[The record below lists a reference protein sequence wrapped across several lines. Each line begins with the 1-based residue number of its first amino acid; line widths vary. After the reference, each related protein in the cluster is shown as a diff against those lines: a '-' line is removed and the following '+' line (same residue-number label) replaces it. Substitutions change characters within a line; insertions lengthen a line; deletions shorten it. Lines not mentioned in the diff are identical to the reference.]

1 MLLKESEIRPD
12 ELLKGQAERLA
23 ADVARLMQYR
33 SDFVEVPCPACGAST
48 HHAKYE
54 KYGVPFVQCDRCA
67 TVYANPR
74 PQPQHL
80 ADYYQHS
87 ENYAY
92 WNQYIF
98 PASEEARRD
107 KIFRPRVQRVLD
119 LCQRFGID
127 TQTLLEVGA
136 GFGTFCQ
143 ELLKT
148 QTFQQV
154 IGIEPT
160 PDLAQTCR
168 DRGITIL
175 EQPIEAVQL
184 SPASINVIVSF
195 EVIEHLFCPQDFLA
209 KCYELLAPG
218 GLLIL
223 TCPNCKGFD
232 ILTLGV
238 QSSAVDNEHLNL
250 FHPASLSEL
259 VQACGFQVVET
270 QTPGQ
275 LDAELV
281 RKQVLSGQF
290 SLDEQPFLQE
300 VLIDQWETMGTAF
313 QQFLTNSGLSSNM
326 LIAARKP

>member
-1 MLLKESEIRPD
+1 MTFTEADIRPD

-23 ADVARLMQYR
+23 ADISRLIQHR
-33 SDFVEVPCPACGAST
+33 VDFVQVPCPACGA
-48 HHAKYE
+48 ADCQPKFE
-54 KYGVPFVQCDRCA
+54 KYGVPFVECDRCQ
-67 TVYANPR
+67 TIYANPR
-74 PQPQHL
+74 PHPTHL

-98 PASEEARRD
+98 PASEAVRRE
-107 KIFRPRVQRVLD
+107 KIFQPRVQRVLD
-119 LCQRFGID
+119 LCQRFEITTG
-127 TQTLLEVGA
+127 TLLEVGA

-143 ELLKT
+143 EIQKT
-148 QTFQQV
+148 QAFQRV

-168 DRGITIL
+168 DRGLEIL
-175 EQPIEAVQL
+175 EQPIESVQL
-184 SPASINVIVSF
+184 PLESLNAIVSF
-195 EVIEHLFCPQDFLA
+195 EVIEHLFCPQAFLQ
-209 KCYELLAPG
+209 KCYQLLAPG
-218 GLLIL
+218 GLLVL

-250 FHPASLSEL
+250 FHPASLTHL
-259 VQACGFQVVET
+259 VTACGFQVVET

-281 RKQVLSGQF
+281 RKQVLAGQF
-290 SLDEQPFLQE
+290 SLAGQPFLQQ
-300 VLIDQWETMGTAF
+300 VLIDQWETVGSTF
-313 QQFLTNSGLSSNM
+313 QQFLTENGLSSNL